1 MPAPKGVQP
10 GGEAAG
16 VAPSLADSFLI
27 HGGSLAAEGPMEM
40 SWPLTEGTVCVR
52 GVQAEGT
59 PACSQPE
66 SVIPLQGLCS
76 LWNRTPCS
84 EKALGAGRGS
94 SSQSSG
100 REERAP
106 GVLPPPAP
114 LSEGPPSS
122 VHRALRGLSL
132 FFINFIHFF

>member
-40 SWPLTEGTVCVR
+40 SWPLTEGTVCAR

-66 SVIPLQGLCS
+66 SSHPLQGLCS

-84 EKALGAGRGS
+84 EKALGAGG
-94 SSQSSG
+94 G
-100 REERAP
+100 
-106 GVLPPPAP
+106 PPASPWAERKGLLGCCLP
-114 LSEGPPSS
+114 LHLSR
-122 VHRALRGLSL
+122 RALPHL
-132 FFINFIHFF
+132 FTGP